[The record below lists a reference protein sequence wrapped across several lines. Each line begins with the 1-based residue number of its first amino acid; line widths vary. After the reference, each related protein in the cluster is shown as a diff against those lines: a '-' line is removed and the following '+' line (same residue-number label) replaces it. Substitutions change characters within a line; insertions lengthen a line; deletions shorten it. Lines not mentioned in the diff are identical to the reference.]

1 MLGEAIKHYRKQ
13 NNLTQQELAEAIPC
27 SIDSVRRWENGVRE
41 PRASDIRKLSQ
52 ALNCT
57 EADLINGTIKQE
69 FEVKILMGVKSLSN
83 VAGLEIKDDSFF
95 YGVDD
100 EKPQIHIGG
109 KINIGTQQERDE
121 ALKKIIANFHK
132 ACWMFDHKSEAEA
145 QIPDCSAIQPA

>member
-1 MLGEAIKHYRKQ
+1 MFIRECRKKAGF
-13 NNLTQQELAEAIPC
+13 TQEQLAEMVGVHVNTLAK
-27 SIDSVRRWENGVRE
+27 WENGSYS
-41 PRASDIRKLSQ
+41 PRVSELQKICTVLG
-52 ALNCT
+52 CT
-57 EADLINGTIKQE
+57 EAELLNGTIKQE

-145 QIPDCSAIQPA
+145 QIPDCGAIQPA

>member
-13 NNLTQQELAEAIPC
+13 NNLTQQELADAIPC
-27 SIDSVRRWENGVRE
+27 SIDSVRRWENGTRE
-41 PRASDIRKLSQ
+41 PRASDIKKLSQ

-57 EADLINGTIKQE
+57 EADLLNGRVKQE

-83 VAGLEIKDDSFF
+83 VAGLEITDDSFF

-109 KINIGTQQERDE
+109 RINIATVEDREKSLQ
-121 ALKKIIANFHK
+121 KIIQSFQK
-132 ACWMFDHKSEAEA
+132 ACWMYDHKSEAEA
-145 QIPDCSAIQPA
+145 QIPDYGAIQPA